1 MMQLNMH
8 ALAELTYRYGRD
20 MRANGHGRILNIS
33 SVASMMAGPYMA
45 MYFASK
51 AFVRCYPRQCPR
63 IARHGRDGGPA
74 VCPGPT
80 RPTRA
85 FQKAANMSGRNF
97 FTMTKPATARQLAT
111 YAYRRMM
118 RGSTLATMVRSPRR
132 ARSRNGFF
140 PGALTR
146 RIAAFMNGGKPHT
159 LKV

>member
-1 MMQLNMH
+1 
-8 ALAELTYRYGRD
+8 
-20 MRANGHGRILNIS
+20 
-33 SVASMMAGPYMA
+33 MMAGPYMA

-51 AFVRCYPRQCPR
+51 AFVRSLSEAVAHELRGTGVTVTC
-63 IARHGRDGGPA
+63 

-80 RPTRA
+80 TTG

-118 RGSTLATMVRSPRR
+118 RGEPSPTMVRSPRR

-140 PGALTR
+140 PAL
-146 RIAAFMNGGKPHT
+146 
-159 LKV
+159 